1 MRDLGSSLS
10 GYGAG
15 GGNSLVGRIVGL
27 CAELLAI
34 LVRVKP

>member
-1 MRDLGSSLS
+1 MSYLGSSLN
-10 GYGAG
+10 GNGAVG
-15 GGNSLVGRIVGL
+15 GDSLVGRIVGL